1 MKKYNQQKILKR
13 SRIILPAVLMLV
25 ILFPAYATPVKE
37 KNKQIAQE
45 FGNYAVAAV
54 PAGQQQG
61 RTITGTVTDTYGE
74 TIPGVNIVEKGTT
87 NGFISDMDGNYSIIL
102 TQSNATLVFSF
113 IGYTTMEIAVG
124 NQSIVNVVLKE
135 ESLDLD
141 EVVVVGYGVQKKRD
155 LTGAVA
161 QVKAE
166 TLEKE
171 SPSTVQDLLRANVP
185 GLNIGLDNTAKGGG
199 SLEIRGKRSI
209 KANNEPLLVVD
220 GIIYYGSLDEI
231 NPNDI
236 EQIDILKDASSAA
249 VYGAKS
255 AAGVILI
262 TTKKGLEGKP
272 RIRFN
277 ANIGASTLAKKE
289 KVYSPGEYLAWRED
303 VQESIFADHKP
314 GEFSNPNNLPSG
326 VSLDD
331 WISYRP
337 TTGNY
342 AYDWLVRLG
351 LFEPEIDNYFAGRT
365 YDWYDA
371 TFQTAL
377 RQDYNVNIS
386 GRSDRI
392 NYFWSLGYMD
402 NEGIRKGDRFVTYR
416 SRLKMDLEVTKW
428 LTVGVNVQFSNRDEG
443 AIARDVNMVWS
454 NTPYSTPT
462 DLEGNPML
470 YPTGIDNASSINS
483 EYNDSFIDRSS
494 IRNSFSGTMYAKI
507 ALPYGF
513 SYQVNY
519 SPRLSLYNYRNHRSS
534 QHPVWASFGGDAE
547 RRSDQSFGWQVDNLI
562 RWEHTFN
569 KVHQFEVT
577 LLQNAEENKAWSE
590 IMKNQQFAPNDVLGY
605 HRMQSGTAP
614 VITSEDTRN
623 TGDAYMARLFYSY
636 DKKYMLTSSVRR
648 DGYSAFGMSNP
659 RATFPSVAL
668 GWVFTEEPF
677 FKFPAMDFGKLR
689 LSWGK
694 NGNRD
699 IGMYAALSEMNS
711 DMYIYQDLTGKIYYA
726 NQVYVNTMENK
737 GLKWESTA
745 SYNLGIDFSFLHN
758 RIAGNIDVYKMV
770 TSDLLIERSL
780 TQAIGF
786 SSVMANLG
794 EVQNTGFEFT
804 LNSTNIKNEKFQW
817 NSMLSFSLNRNK
829 INHLYGD
836 YEDVLDANGNVIGRK
851 EMDDVKNEWFIGHD
865 IGSIWTYNVIGVWQE
880 NEAKEAAEYGL
891 RPGDMKIKDVDG
903 NKIYDNSD
911 KEFIG
916 YTTPRSRWTF
926 RNEFTFLKNWTAS
939 FMLYSYWGH
948 KAPYQRAKHFEAGTL
963 TKTNYFK
970 IPYWT
975 AENPTNKYA
984 RLYSDDK
991 NIGANFY
998 RDLSFIRLDNI
1009 SLSYSVP
1016 RSFLRKYGIEGLN
1029 LYGTVKNV
1037 ALWAP
1042 DWEFN
1047 DPEAFKPDKPNEFSS
1062 TSRTYTFGVNL
1073 TF

>member
-1 MKKYNQQKILKR
+1 MKKSKYKR
-13 SRIILPAVLMLV
+13 SHRVELLLLTLIMLL
-25 ILFPAYATPVKE
+25 IPSYAFSKRSGINHESIPV
-37 KNKQIAQE
+37 NL
-45 FGNYAVAAV
+45 
-54 PAGQQQG
+54 QQG
-61 RTITGTVTDTYGE
+61 TTITGIVKDHFGE
-74 TIPGVNIVEKGTT
+74 SIPGVNIVEKGTT
-87 NGFISDMDGNYSIIL
+87 NGVITDMDGKYSITL
-102 TQSNATLVFSF
+102 SNPNSVLVFSF
-113 IGYTTMEIAVG
+113 IGYTIQEVPVG
-124 NQSIVNVVLKE
+124 NRNNIEVILQE
-135 ESLDLD
+135 ESLNLE

-155 LTGAVA
+155 LTGAIA

-171 SPSTVQDLLRANVP
+171 SPSTVQDILRANVP
-185 GLNIGLDNTAKGGG
+185 GLNIGLDNSAKGGG
-199 SLEIRGKRSI
+199 SLEIRGKKSI
-209 KANNEPLLVVD
+209 KASNEPLLVVD
-220 GIIYYGSLDEI
+220 GIIYYGTLDEI
-231 NPNDI
+231 NPSDI

-277 ANIGASTLAKKE
+277 ASIGASTLARKE
-289 KVYSPGEYLAWRED
+289 KVYSPEEYLRWRED
-303 VQESIFADHKP
+303 VQESIFAEHKP
-314 GEFSNPNNLPSG
+314 GEFSNPNNLPAG
-326 VSLDD
+326 VTLDD

-337 TTGNY
+337 TTGDY
-342 AYDWLVRLG
+342 TYDWLVRLG

-371 TFQTAL
+371 TYHTGL
-377 RQDYNVNIS
+377 RQDYNVNLS
-386 GRSDRI
+386 GRSDKVS
-392 NYFWSLGYMD
+392 YFWSLGHMN
-402 NEGIRKGDRFVTYR
+402 NEGVRIGDRFITYR
-416 SRLKMDLEVTKW
+416 SRLKLDMEVTKW
-428 LTVGVNVQFSNRDEG
+428 LTVGVNVQFSNRDDG
-443 AIARDVNMVWS
+443 AIPRNVNMIWA

-462 DLEGNPML
+462 DLDGNPML

-483 EYNDSFIDRSS
+483 EYNDSFITRSS
-494 IRNSFSGTMYAKI
+494 LRNSFTGTMYAKVT
-507 ALPYGF
+507 LPYGF

-519 SPRLSLYNYRNHRSS
+519 SPRLSLYNYKNHRSS
-534 QHPVWASFGGDAE
+534 QHPVWKSFGGDAE
-547 RRSDQSFGWQVDNLI
+547 RRSDKAFGWQVDNLV

-569 KVHQFEVT
+569 KVHQLEVT
-577 LLQNAEENKAWSE
+577 LLQNAEENQSWSE
-590 IMKNQQFAPNDVLGY
+590 IMTNQQFAPNDVLGY

-614 VITSEDTRN
+614 AITSNDTRN
-623 TGDAYMARLFYSY
+623 TGDAYMARLFYSFN
-636 DKKYMLTSSVRR
+636 KKYMLTSSVRR
-648 DGYSAFGMSNP
+648 DGYSAFGMANP

-668 GWVFTEEPF
+668 GWVFTEESF
-677 FKFPAMDFGKLR
+677 FNFPAMDFGKLR
-689 LSWGK
+689 VSWGK

-699 IGMYAALSEMNS
+699 IGMYAALSEMGS
-711 DMYIYQDLTGKIYYA
+711 GMYIYQDLSGKIYYA
-726 NQVYVNTMENK
+726 NQVYVSTMENK
-737 GLKWESTA
+737 DLKWESTA
-745 SYNLGIDFSFLHN
+745 SYNLGVDFSFLHN
-758 RIAGNIDVYKMV
+758 RISGNIDVYKMV
-770 TSDLLIERSL
+770 TSDLLIDRSL

-786 SSVMANLG
+786 SKVAANLG
-794 EVQNTGFEFT
+794 EVQNTGFEFS
-804 LNSTNIKNEKFQW
+804 LNTVNIQNESFQW
-817 NSMLSFSLNRNK
+817 NSTLSFSLNRNK

-836 YEDVLDANGNVIGRK
+836 YEDVFDANGNVTGRK
-851 EMDDVKNEWFIGHD
+851 EMDDIKNEWFIGKD
-865 IGSIWTYNVIGVWQE
+865 INSIWTYNVIGVWQE
-880 NEAKEAAEYGL
+880 NEAAEAAEYGL

-916 YTTPRSRWTF
+916 YTSPRFRWTF

-948 KAPYQRAKHFEAGTL
+948 KAPFQRAKHFEAGTL

-975 AENPTNKYA
+975 SENPTNKYA

-1009 SLSYSVP
+1009 SLSYTVP
-1016 RSFLRKYGIEGLN
+1016 KSFLKKFGIEALN

-1047 DPEAFKPDKPNEFSS
+1047 DPEAFNPEYPDNYSS
-1062 TSRTYTFGVNL
+1062 SSRTYTFGVNL

>member
-1 MKKYNQQKILKR
+1 MKKCNQQKIFKI
-13 SRIILPAVLMLV
+13 RIVPVVLMLV
-25 ILFPAYATPVKE
+25 ILFPVYVSPAKE
-37 KNKQIAQE
+37 ENKQIARKFRDE
-45 FGNYAVAAV
+45 AASV
-54 PAGQQQG
+54 TPVSQQQG
-61 RTITGTVTDTYGE
+61 RTITGTVTDTHGE

-87 NGFISDMDGNYSIIL
+87 NGFISDIDGHYSIIL
-102 TQSNATLVFSF
+102 TQPNATLVFSF
-113 IGYTTMEIAVG
+113 IGYTTTEIAVG

-135 ESLDLD
+135 ESLDLE

-185 GLNIGLDNTAKGGG
+185 GLNIGLNNTAKGGG

-277 ANIGASTLAKKE
+277 ASIGASTLAKKE
-289 KVYSPGEYLAWRED
+289 KVYSPEEYLAWRED

-326 VSLDD
+326 VTLDD

-337 TTGNY
+337 TTGDY
-342 AYDWLVRLG
+342 TYDWLVRLG

-377 RQDYNVNIS
+377 RQDYNANIS

-392 NYFWSLGYMD
+392 NYFWSLGYMN
-402 NEGIRKGDRFVTYR
+402 NEGIRQGDRFVTYR

-443 AIARDVNMVWS
+443 AIARDVNMIWA

-462 DLEGNPML
+462 DLNGNPML

-534 QHPVWASFGGDAE
+534 QHPVWGSFGGDAE
-547 RRSDQSFGWQVDNLI
+547 RRSDQAFGWQVDNLI

-614 VITSEDTRN
+614 AITTEDTRN
-623 TGDAYMARLFYSY
+623 TGDAYMARLFYSFN
-636 DKKYMLTSSVRR
+636 KKYMLTSSVRR

-677 FKFPAMDFGKLR
+677 FKLPAMDFGKLR
-689 LSWGK
+689 VSWGK

-699 IGMYAALSEMNS
+699 IGMYAALSEMKS

-726 NQVYVNTMENK
+726 NQVYVSTMENK
-737 GLKWESTA
+737 GLKWESTT

-758 RIAGNIDVYKMV
+758 RIAGNIDVYKMI

-794 EVQNTGFEFT
+794 EVQNTGFEFA
-804 LNSTNIKNEKFQW
+804 LNTTNIKNKKFQW

-836 YEDVLDANGNVIGRK
+836 YEDVLDANGNVVGHK

-880 NEAKEAAEYGL
+880 NEAAEAAEYGL

-916 YTTPRSRWTF
+916 YTTPRFRWTF
-926 RNEFTFLKNWTAS
+926 RNEFTFLRDWTAS

-975 AENPTNKYA
+975 AENPTNEYA

-1016 RSFLRKYGIEGLN
+1016 KSFLRKYGIEGLN

-1047 DPEAFKPDKPNEFSS
+1047 DPEAFDPKNPNNFSS
-1062 TSRTYTFGVNL
+1062 TSRSYTFGVNL